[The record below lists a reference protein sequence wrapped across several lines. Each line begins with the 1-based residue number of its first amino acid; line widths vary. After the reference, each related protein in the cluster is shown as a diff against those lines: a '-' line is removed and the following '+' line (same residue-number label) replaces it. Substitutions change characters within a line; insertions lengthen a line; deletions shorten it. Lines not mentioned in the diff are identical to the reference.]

1 VKYGNHKTVVNNITF
16 DSKAEARR
24 YGELLLLEKA
34 GHIQQLQLQVPFVL
48 WPGVKFPGAAR
59 ATPACKYIA
68 DFVYLEPSGIGLR
81 TVIEDVKSKGTIT
94 TVFKLKR
101 HAMLALHG
109 LQIRL
114 VMA

>member
-68 DFVYLEPSGIGLR
+68 DFVYLEPSGNGLR
-81 TVIEDVKSKGTIT
+81 TVIEDLKGFRTAVYKI
-94 TVFKLKR
+94 KKHALK
-101 HAMLALHG
+101 ALHG
-109 LQIRL
+109 LDVREIG
-114 VMA
+114 